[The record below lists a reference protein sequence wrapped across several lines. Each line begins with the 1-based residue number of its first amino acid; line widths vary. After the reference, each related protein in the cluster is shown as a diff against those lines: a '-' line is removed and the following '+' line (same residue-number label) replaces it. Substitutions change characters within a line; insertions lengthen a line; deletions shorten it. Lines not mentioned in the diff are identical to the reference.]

1 MIEVKVLI
9 LAILQGIAEFL
20 PVSSSGHLDLAS
32 RALGVSAPGLLL
44 NAVLHFGTL
53 VAVVVF
59 YRRTVISLVKG
70 FFAEDGAEQRTSWTY
85 FGFVLLSMIPSC
97 LVYFLAR
104 EGLDAAGRSPQCIG
118 GSLLFTGVVLLSTA
132 FFPRG
137 KGPLSWGVAL
147 LMGLAQA
154 LALFPGL
161 SRSGMTLSFARALKV
176 DSDKSAEFS
185 FLMVIPII
193 FGGTL
198 LEIVRGW
205 GTLSETD
212 VQPLHL
218 LLGGAVAAVVGYF
231 SLVLLVRTLRSSR
244 LWLFG
249 PYCILAGLLALFLV

>member
-9 LAILQGIAEFL
+9 LAILQGVAEFL
-20 PVSSSGHLDLAS
+20 PISSSGHLDLAA
-32 RALGVSAPGLLL
+32 RVLGVSEPGLLL

-59 YRRTVISLVKG
+59 YRRTILSLVKG
-70 FFAEDGAEQRTSWTY
+70 FFAEDIAQRRTSWTY
-85 FGFVLLSMIPSC
+85 FGFVVLSMIPAC

-104 EGLDAAGRSPQCIG
+104 EGLDAAGRSPRVIG
-118 GSLLFTGVVLLSTA
+118 GSLIFTGAVLLSTA

-161 SRSGMTLSFARALKV
+161 SRSGMTLSLARALRV
-176 DSDKSAEFS
+176 DADKSAEFS
-185 FLMVIPII
+185 FLMVIPVI

-198 LEIVRGW
+198 LEVVRDW
-205 GTLSETD
+205 GTPTEAEI
-212 VQPLHL
+212 QPLHL
-218 LLGGAVAAVVGYF
+218 VLGGVVAAVVGYF
-231 SLVLLVRTLRSSR
+231 SLVLLVRALKSSR
-244 LWLFG
+244 LWVFG

>member
-59 YRRTVISLVKG
+59 YRRTVLSLVKG
-70 FFAEDGAEQRTSWTY
+70 FFAEDGAERRTSWTY

-104 EGLDAAGRSPQCIG
+104 KGLDAAGSNPQVIG
-118 GSLLFTGVVLLSTA
+118 GALVFTGLVLLSTA

-161 SRSGMTLSFARALKV
+161 SRSGMTLSIARALKV
-176 DSDKSAEFS
+176 DANKSAEFS

-198 LEIVRGW
+198 LEVVRDW
-205 GTLSETD
+205 GSPTEAEI
-212 VQPLHL
+212 QPIHL
-218 LLGGAVAAVVGYF
+218 LLGGVVAAVVGYF
-231 SLVLLVRTLRSSR
+231 SLVLLVRTLQSSR
-244 LWLFG
+244 LWVFG